1 MEQVNV
7 NPFLVQRNQM
17 IEGIETTVDMYLSA
31 YDYALKKVNDTERA
45 DKIATN
51 VVYTFMKAGLG
62 DE

>member
-17 IEGIETTVDMYLSA
+17 IEAIETTVDMYLSA
-31 YDYALKKVNDTERA
+31 YDYALKKENDTERA

-51 VVYTFMKAGLG
+51 VVYTLMKAGSG